1 MSSEAEKASRMKSCA
16 RITVVAKTRLR
27 AMGSCSRWF
36 WLAMIMR
43 GRSQHER
50 TSSGEE
56 IWSMDVQGVKPLF
69 G

>member
-1 MSSEAEKASRMKSCA
+1 MDSWAKISVEAK
-16 RITVVAKTRLR
+16 IRLR
-27 AMGSCSRWF
+27 LMGSCSKWF

-50 TSSGEE
+50 TSRGEE
-56 IWSMDVQGVKPLF
+56 IWSIAVHGVRLLL

>member
-1 MSSEAEKASRMKSCA
+1 MSSEAEKARRMDSWA
-16 RITVVAKTRLR
+16 RINVVVKTRLR
-27 AMGSCSRWF
+27 MMGSCSRWF

-50 TSSGEE
+50 TNRGEE
-56 IWSMDVQGVKPLF
+56 IWSIDVQGVKPLF

>member
-1 MSSEAEKASRMKSCA
+1 MDSWA
-16 RITVVAKTRLR
+16 RITVEAKVRLR
-27 AMGSCSRWF
+27 LMGSCSRWF

-50 TSSGEE
+50 TSKGEE
-56 IWSMDVQGVKPLF
+56 IWSMDAQGVEPLF